1 MAAVAV
7 AGTLAVAAAHI
18 SSAVA
23 AGCTWAAERPWVA
36 RTLPPHQ
43 RRVQASRPQHQGR
56 VQASRPLRRQL
67 MLARAPAGP
76 ADGRHGT
83 AAGTAASITAASG
96 PALPPA
102 PWSVAPSLLAPT
114 PIMAVRTIIMDRIT
128 MATTPITTQVPRWRS
143 YRVAAAT
150 PAIAHSAI
158 GPTTRPPA

>member
-18 SSAVA
+18 SAVAA

-36 RTLPPHQ
+36 RTLPRHQ
-43 RRVQASRPQHQGR
+43 RRVQASRPQ
-56 VQASRPLRRQL
+56 RRQL

-76 ADGRHGT
+76 ADGRHGM

-102 PWSVAPSLLAPT
+102 PWSVAPSLLIPT

-128 MATTPITTQVPRWRS
+128 MATTPITTQVPRW
-143 YRVAAAT
+143 
-150 PAIAHSAI
+150 
-158 GPTTRPPA
+158 